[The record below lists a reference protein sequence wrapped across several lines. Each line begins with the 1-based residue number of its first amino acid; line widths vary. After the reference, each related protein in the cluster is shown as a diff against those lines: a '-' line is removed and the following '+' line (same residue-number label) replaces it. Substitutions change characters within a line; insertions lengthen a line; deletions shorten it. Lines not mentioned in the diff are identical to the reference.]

1 MASLKGKH
9 IVTEVEGVRCTI
21 VETLTSE
28 ERAGFLRDLLTHN
41 GYIVKMEKE
50 KAKDGTLLETYVIGT
65 TDIVFNPVIRLYQK
79 KLFRKDGHVVNP
91 SYWNQWPDQ
100 WDIPYW
106 QVHH

>member
-9 IVTEVEGVRCTI
+9 IVAEVEGIRCTI
-21 VETLTSE
+21 VETGTSE
-28 ERAGFLRDLLTHN
+28 KRAGFLKDLLTHN
-41 GYIVKMEKE
+41 GYMVKMEKE
-50 KAKDGTLLETYVIGT
+50 KTKDGTLLETYIIGT

-79 KLFRKDGHVVNP
+79 KLLRKDGHVVNP

-106 QVHH
+106 QVQH